1 MADEAESRHAIGA
14 FIQAIAHGA
23 LIRHWLD
30 LADVTRREAI
40 SAFVRHASPQ
50 EQAQLAQS
58 LLQVAAT
65 YPDCAV
71 RRRLIG
77 VYTLLQMALTRNC
90 VNDEFQPCD

>member
-1 MADEAESRHAIGA
+1 MSDEPASRHAIGA

-30 LADVTRREAI
+30 LADITRQEAI
-40 SAFVRHASPQ
+40 NHFVRHASPQ

-71 RRRLIG
+71 RCELIG
-77 VYTLLQMALTRNC
+77 VYG
-90 VNDEFQPCD
+90 VFQVATTGKVDRSYWTP

>member
-1 MADEAESRHAIGA
+1 MVDEAASRQAIGA

-40 SAFVRHASPQ
+40 NHFVCHASRQ

-58 LLQVAAT
+58 LLLVAAT

-71 RRRLIG
+71 RWRLIG
-77 VYTLLQMALTRNC
+77 VYGMFQVAATGTTLHTMT
-90 VNDEFQPCD
+90 